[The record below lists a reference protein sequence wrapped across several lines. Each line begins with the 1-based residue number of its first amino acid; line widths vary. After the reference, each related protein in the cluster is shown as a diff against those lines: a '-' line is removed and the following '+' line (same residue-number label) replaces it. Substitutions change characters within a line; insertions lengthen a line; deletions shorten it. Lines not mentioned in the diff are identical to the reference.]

1 VRNAVKHAGA
11 ESVTMRVAATE
22 TGARLVVE
30 DDGRG
35 FDPAAA
41 GEEGH
46 FGLRVLEDLAE
57 DAGGE
62 LEIDSAPGSGTRV
75 TVEVP
80 T

>member
-1 VRNAVKHAGA
+1 VSA
-11 ESVTMRVAATE
+11 TVA
-22 TGARLVVE
+22 GARLVVE

-35 FDPAAA
+35 FDPATA
-41 GEEGH
+41 GGEGH
-46 FGLRVLEDLAE
+46 FGLRVLEGLAQ

-75 TVEVP
+75 TVEVA